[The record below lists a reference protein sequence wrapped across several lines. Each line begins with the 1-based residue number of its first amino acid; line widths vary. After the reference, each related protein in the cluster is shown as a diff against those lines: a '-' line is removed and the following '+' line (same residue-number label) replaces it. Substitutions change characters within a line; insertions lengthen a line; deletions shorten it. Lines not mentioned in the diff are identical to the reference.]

1 MGLGAGILV
10 TLATGASVAGWW
22 LLVAVVVAALAAFGS
37 MRTVAYAQSTME
49 GANARLLSAVGGAGR
64 LALVPL
70 AAVSFAAYLVPSHPV
85 LAAVTVV
92 TVVTVVTAADAAG
105 LDFARYARG
114 WVLALLLL
122 ALAVLVVL
130 CTAITPLRLSEG
142 GAHANVAIAAVALF
156 PLLARAPG
164 KHAGW
169 WLTGTAVAAAVLSA
183 AALYQL
189 GPLRLGLSPAPLRDV
204 LAAADALAIDPW
216 LAAATALATVGGAFA
231 ALGAGRLGL
240 APEGSRPRAA
250 LACGAAAALAAALL
264 QPGSA
269 VFFAAGFAL
278 LEPVV
283 AIVLLAGIRYRGG
296 RG

>member
-10 TLATGASVAGWW
+10 ALATCASVAGWW
-22 LLVAVVVAALAAFGS
+22 LLVAVAIAASAAFGS

-49 GANARLLSAVGGAGR
+49 GANARLLSAASGAAR

-70 AAVSFAAYLVPSHPV
+70 AAASFAAYLVPSHPV
-85 LAAVTVV
+85 LAAVAVVVAV
-92 TVVTVVTAADAAG
+92 TVADAAG
-105 LDFARYARG
+105 FDFPSAARG
-114 WVLALLLL
+114 WVLGLLVL

-130 CTAITPLRLSEG
+130 CTAITPLRLPENG
-142 GAHANVAIAAVALF
+142 VPANVVVAAVALF

-169 WLTGTAVAAAVLSA
+169 WLTGTTVAAAVLSA

-204 LAAADALAIDPW
+204 LAASDALAIDPW
-216 LAAATALATVGGAFA
+216 LAAAVALATVGGAFA
-231 ALGAGRLGL
+231 AFGAGRTGL
-240 APEGSRPRAA
+240 APDGPRPKAA
-250 LACGAAAALAAALL
+250 LACGAAAALFTALL
-264 QPGSA
+264 QPSGA

-278 LEPVV
+278 VEPVV
-283 AIVLLAGIRYRGG
+283 AIVLLARVRYRGG

>member
-22 LLVAVVVAALAAFGS
+22 LLVAVPVVAAVAFGS

-49 GANARLLSAVGGAGR
+49 GANARLLSAVGGAAR

-70 AAVSFAAYLVPSHPV
+70 AAASFAAYLVPSHPMLAAV
-85 LAAVTVV
+85 AVVAAVTV
-92 TVVTVVTAADAAG
+92 ADAARF
-105 LDFARYARG
+105 DFTPYARG
-114 WVLALLLL
+114 WVLGLLVL

-130 CTAITPLRLSEG
+130 CTVITPLRLPEHDVPSN
-142 GAHANVAIAAVALF
+142 AAVAAVALF

-169 WLTGTAVAAAVLSA
+169 WLIGTAVAAAVLSA

-216 LAAATALATVGGAFA
+216 LAAAAALATVGGAFA
-231 ALGAGRLGL
+231 AFGAGRAGL
-240 APEGSRPRAA
+240 APEGPRPKAA
-250 LACGAAAALAAALL
+250 LACGAAAVVSAAVL
-264 QPGSA
+264 QPGGA

-278 LEPVV
+278 AEPVV
-283 AIVLLAGIRYRGG
+283 AIVLLARVQYRGG